1 MINTAVEIAG
11 VKLKNPVMTCSGT
24 FGVSDEMAELT
35 DISKIGGITTKG
47 IAPVPWEG
55 NPVPRVAEVT
65 GGMLNAIGLQN
76 AGVDSY
82 IKNDIPILEKLD
94 TVVMTNVVGHTPE
107 EYVEV
112 VKKLRN
118 IKAIKL
124 LEINIS
130 CPNVSAGGAAIGTD
144 SELAKRVTYMCKEV
158 ATQPVIMKLSPN
170 VTDIT
175 KIARACEEAGADGL
189 SLINSITGMKID
201 INKRTFAIA
210 NRTGGLSGPA
220 LKPVALRMEYQ
231 TANAVSIPV
240 IGMGGISNAEDALEF
255 IMAGATVVS
264 IGMATFHDPHAAVK
278 TAAGIEKF
286 MIDNGISDINEIRG
300 CVK

>member
-1 MINTAVEIAG
+1 MINTTVEIAG
-11 VKLKNPVMTCSGT
+11 VKLRNPVMTCSGT
-24 FGVSDEMAELT
+24 FGVADEMAEFT
-35 DISKIGGITTKG
+35 DVSKLGGITTKG
-47 IAPVPWEG
+47 IAPDPWEG
-55 NPVPRVAEVT
+55 NPVPRVAEVP

-82 IKNDIPILEKLD
+82 IENDVPILEKLD
-94 TVVMTNVVGHTPE
+94 TVVMANVVGHTPE

-118 IKAIKL
+118 IDAVKL

-130 CPNVSAGGAAIGTD
+130 CPNVSSGGAAIGTD
-144 SELAKRVTYMCKEV
+144 PELAERVTYMCKEV

-175 KIARACEEAGADGL
+175 KIARACEKAGADGL

-210 NRTGGLSGPA
+210 NKTGGLSGPA
-220 LKPVALRMEYQ
+220 LKPVALRMVYQ
-231 TANAVSIPV
+231 TVNAVSIPV
-240 IGMGGISNAEDALEF
+240 IGMGGITNAEDALEF
-255 IMAGATVVS
+255 IMAGATAVS
-264 IGMATFHDPHAAVK
+264 IGMATFHDPDAAIK
-278 TAAGIEKF
+278 TVQGIEKF
-286 MIDNGISDINEIRG
+286 MEENDISDINQIRG